1 MRHRGELDFTSTFV
15 IVALLVLAAVCFT
28 TGLETRDHGERS
40 EISGSFHQSA
50 R

>member
-1 MRHRGELDFTSTFV
+1 MKPRGELDFTSTFV
-15 IVALLVLAAVCFT
+15 VVALLVLAAICIT

-40 EISGSFHQSA
+40 EVSGSFHQSA